1 MPSGDQKE
9 VSLLFVGAASLRSC
23 IQTAAR
29 TIAELCRK
37 FGERILG
44 DILPILE
51 RGSKSPNDRI
61 REGVCLAMSELMSVL
76 YGHLFISLI
85 VPQ

>member
-9 VSLLFVGAASLRSC
+9 VSLLCTDIAPLTAC
-23 IQTAAR
+23 TQTAAR

-51 RGSKSPNDRI
+51 RGSKSPNERI
-61 REGVCLAMSELMSVL
+61 REGVCLAISELM
-76 YGHLFISLI
+76 
-85 VPQ
+85 